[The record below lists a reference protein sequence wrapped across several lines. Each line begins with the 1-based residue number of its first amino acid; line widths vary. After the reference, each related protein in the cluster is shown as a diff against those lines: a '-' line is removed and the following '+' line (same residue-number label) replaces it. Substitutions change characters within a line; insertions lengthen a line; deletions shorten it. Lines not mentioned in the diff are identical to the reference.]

1 MRPGNVNLD
10 YVAQA
15 ALERAKHPF
24 RSPRLELPAFLKA
37 DQLNYDAYREIRF
50 RRERALWNDGSSPY
64 LVEFFHPGYLYE
76 EPVRINEFVA
86 GHVQDIRFVSD
97 FFDYGAHRF
106 KQQIPASTGYAG
118 FRVLCALNQPG
129 TMDELGAFLGASYYR
144 LLGKGQRYG
153 LSARGLA
160 LDCGETGRPEEF
172 PLFTDWWL
180 GKPTSKDEPLHL
192 FGLLDSVSC
201 TGAYEFRIRPG
212 LTTVAEVDSVL
223 FFRERAIIREA
234 APGHLPVNTL
244 GVAPLTS
251 MFWFGPASEAR
262 FNDYRPAVHDSDGL
276 LMSFGDGEILWRPLD
291 NPPRLVHQHFATT
304 NLAGFGLLQRNR
316 NIAAY
321 QDLFNFY
328 NQTPS
333 VWVQPRG
340 DWGDG
345 DLNLVE
351 LNTHYEG
358 LDNIVAFWS
367 PRNIPS
373 PLHPLRFNYTEY
385 WTRES
390 DMVLSANKVV
400 ATMIGGDI
408 ASPTLRQIAIDFEG
422 PRLAAIP
429 KDRTPQAV
437 ASCSENG
444 AILDTQV
451 MQVPGSSTWRVMLK
465 VDRADEDP
473 IDLRCTLTYDGKP
486 VTETWT
492 DLLNQP

>member
-1 MRPGNVNLD
+1 
-10 YVAQA
+10 
-15 ALERAKHPF
+15 
-24 RSPRLELPAFLKA
+24 
-37 DQLNYDAYREIRF
+37 
-50 RRERALWNDGSSPY
+50 
-64 LVEFFHPGYLYE
+64 
-76 EPVRINEFVA
+76 
-86 GHVQDIRFVSD
+86 
-97 FFDYGAHRF
+97 
-106 KQQIPASTGYAG
+106 
-118 FRVLCALNQPG
+118 
-129 TMDELGAFLGASYYR
+129 
-144 LLGKGQRYG
+144 
-153 LSARGLA
+153 
-160 LDCGETGRPEEF
+160 
-172 PLFTDWWL
+172 
-180 GKPTSKDEPLHL
+180 
-192 FGLLDSVSC
+192 
-201 TGAYEFRIRPG
+201 
-212 LTTVAEVDSVL
+212 
-223 FFRERAIIREA
+223 
-234 APGHLPVNTL
+234 
-244 GVAPLTS
+244 
-251 MFWFGPASEAR
+251 
-262 FNDYRPAVHDSDGL
+262 
-276 LMSFGDGEILWRPLD
+276 MSFGDGEILWRPLD

-321 QDLFNFY
+321 QDLFNFC

-408 ASPTLRQIAIDFEG
+408 ASPTPASNRHRFEG
-422 PRLAAIP
+422 PAWRRSP
-429 KDRTPQAV
+429 RTRTPQAV

-492 DLLNQP
+492 IF